1 MGAALVDRRRIMEK
15 RRVAFVKRLWRGLV
29 FAKETCLGRVLAQRV
44 REISEKSW
52 RRREEGGGI
61 EKGKWS
67 LSKGCKEGQELGKG
81 DRKRDEG

>member
-52 RRREEGGGI
+52 RTWEGEEGGGV
-61 EKGKWS
+61 EKGKRS
-67 LSKGCKEGQELGKG
+67 LSRGCEEGQKLG
-81 DRKRDEG
+81 